1 MTATMTVRG
10 RAAHITLGILIVLTV
25 CLAPRAV
32 GSAQA
37 ASPLLNWHALGNLTY
52 DLPAAP
58 GGKVKLVNG
67 AYSAPIAEGSATKF
81 EVQLAP
87 IAMMGDMTGGGL
99 PDAAVVLISK
109 SGGSGTFYDLTVVL
123 NINGALKPVR
133 PVHLGDRI
141 AVRAISIDKQALKV
155 VIDTQSS
162 SAAMTTLDLRSTRTY
177 VIENEKLVQTHRSDV
192 KI

>member
-10 RAAHITLGILIVLTV
+10 RAAHIALGILIVLTV
-25 CLAPRAV
+25 GLSPRAV

-37 ASPLLNWHALGNLTY
+37 ASPVLNWHALGNLTY
-52 DLPAAP
+52 SLPSAP
-58 GGKVKLVNG
+58 GGSVKLVNG

-87 IAMMGDMTGGGL
+87 VAMMGDMTGGGL
-99 PDAAVVLISK
+99 PDAAVVLVSK

-123 NINGALKPVR
+123 NINAVLKPVR

-141 AVRAISIDKQALKV
+141 AVRAIGIDKQTLKV

-162 SAAMTTLDLRSTRTY
+162 SAHMTVLDLRSTRTY
-177 VIENEKLVQTHRSDV
+177 VIENDKLVQTHRTDV

>member
-1 MTATMTVRG
+1 MTATRTLCG
-10 RAAHITLGILIVLTV
+10 RAAHIAFGILIVLTV
-25 CLAPRAV
+25 GLAPRAV

-37 ASPLLNWHALGNLTY
+37 ASPVLNWYALGNLTY

-67 AYSAPIAEGSATKF
+67 AYSAPIAEGSTTKF

-87 IAMMGDMTGGGL
+87 IAMLGDMTGGGL
-99 PDAAVVLISK
+99 PDAAVVLVSK

-123 NINGALKPVR
+123 NINAVLKPLR

-141 AVRAISIDKQALKV
+141 AVRALGIDKHTLKV

-162 SAAMTTLDLRSTRTY
+162 SAHMTVLDLRSTRTY
-177 VIENEKLVQTHRSDV
+177 VIENDKLVQTHRSDV

>member
-1 MTATMTVRG
+1 MTATVTLRG
-10 RAAHITLGILIVLTV
+10 RAAHIALGILIVLTI
-25 CLAPRAV
+25 CLSPRAV
-32 GSAQA
+32 GSARA
-37 ASPLLNWHALGNLTY
+37 ASPLLNWYALGNLTY
-52 DLPAAP
+52 ILPAAP
-58 GGKVKLVNG
+58 SGKVKLVNG
-67 AYSAPIAEGSATKF
+67 SYSEPIAEGSSTKF

-87 IAMMGDMTGGGL
+87 IAMMGDFTGGGL

-123 NINGALKPVR
+123 NLNGALQPVK

-141 AVRAISIDKQALKV
+141 AVRGISIDKQVMKV

-162 SAAMTTLDLRSTRTY
+162 SSAMTVLDVRSTRTY
-177 VIENEKLVQTHRSDV
+177 VIENNQLVQTHKSDV

>member
-1 MTATMTVRG
+1 MMATMTVRG
-10 RAAHITLGILIVLTV
+10 RAAHIALGILIVLTI
-25 CLAPRAV
+25 CLSPRVV
-32 GSAQA
+32 GSARA
-37 ASPLLNWHALGNLTY
+37 ASPVLNWYALGNLTY
-52 DLPAAP
+52 LLPAAP
-58 GGKVKLVNG
+58 DGKVKLVNG
-67 AYSAPIAEGSATKF
+67 SYSASDSATTF

-99 PDAAVVLISK
+99 PDAAVVLVSK

-123 NINGALKPVR
+123 NLNGALQPVK

-141 AVRAISIDKQALKV
+141 AVRAISIDKHAMKV

-162 SAAMTTLDLRSTRTY
+162 SEAMTVLDVRSTRTY
-177 VIENEKLVQTHRSDV
+177 VIENNQLVQTHKSDV

>member
-1 MTATMTVRG
+1 MTVRG
-10 RAAHITLGILIVLTV
+10 RAAHLAVGILIVLTL

-37 ASPLLNWHALGNLTY
+37 GSPVLNWYSLGNLTY
-52 DLPAAP
+52 LLPAAP

-87 IAMMGDMTGGGL
+87 IAMMGDFTGGGL
-99 PDAAVVLISK
+99 PDAAVVLVSK

-123 NINGALKPVR
+123 NINGALQPTK

-141 AVRAISIDKQALKV
+141 AVRAISIDKQVMKV

-162 SAAMTTLDLRSTRTY
+162 SSAMTTLDVRSTRTY
-177 VIENEKLVQTHRSDV
+177 VIENNQLVQTHKSDV